1 MPAHSSKR
9 AVIAAVL
16 GNIAIAVTKFIAAA
30 VTGSSAMLSEG
41 IHSLVDTG
49 NGMLL
54 LLGLRRSRRPADA
67 DHPFGHGKE
76 LYFWSL
82 IVAILIFGVG
92 GGMSIYEGIL
102 HLLHPNPL
110 ERPRINYLVLAL
122 AAIFEGLSWR
132 VGFKEFKAT
141 QEKEMGIWEAIRQS
155 KDPSLF
161 TVLFED
167 SAALL
172 GLFVAFL
179 GVFLGHLL
187 GNPYID
193 GSASIVIGVILA
205 VSALLLAYESKGLLV
220 GESANPK
227 IVAGIRSLAAAEPA
241 VNRITRA
248 LTMQL
253 GPAEILLTMEI
264 QFRKG
269 LSAEEIQA
277 AIDRLEKEIRTRF
290 PDIRRIFIE
299 SESIT
304 APDPPKREP
313 PRAQAG

>member
-1 MPAHSSKR
+1 MPPRSSKK
-9 AVIAAVL
+9 AIVAAIAGNVAIAA
-16 GNIAIAVTKFIAAA
+16 TKFIAAA
-30 VTGSSAMLSEG
+30 ISGSSAMLSEG

-49 NGMLL
+49 NDLLL
-54 LLGLRRSRRPADA
+54 LLGLRLSRRPADP

-92 GGMSIYEGIL
+92 GGMSLYEGIG
-102 HLLHPNPL
+102 HLLHPNRL

-122 AAIFEGLSWR
+122 AATFEGLSWR
-132 VGFKEFKAT
+132 VAFHEFRAA
-141 QEKEMGIWEAIRQS
+141 QEKGVGIWEAIHAS

-161 TVLFED
+161 AVLFED

-179 GVFLGHLL
+179 GVYLGHQLN
-187 GNPYID
+187 NPYLD
-193 GSASIVIGVILA
+193 GSASIIIGAILA
-205 VSALLLAYESKGLLV
+205 VTALLLAYESKGLLV

-227 IVAGIRSLAAAEPA
+227 IVAGIRSLSEADPA
-241 VNRITRA
+241 VHRITRA

-264 QFRKG
+264 QFRAG
-269 LSAEEIQA
+269 LSAEQIQA
-277 AIDRLEKEIRTRF
+277 AIDRLEKAIRTRF

-304 APDPPKREP
+304 TPGRPKREP